1 MHELYVYLNYTWQ
14 WKRLAIWRAQP
25 PYAAPISIALPF
37 LPSKAGTQRSRSVV
51 KALSDALA
59 TASGVWIHIFESC
72 VSVRTASVNCTDS
85 TPTTVGVSRFGE
97 GMGERREREKEERK
111 RERERAR
118 EIQTQTQ
125 KRERARASERESER
139 ARKTRDG
146 RWWGEGDCLS
156 PWNVGKGISDISH
169 ICSVVIENSH
179 MQVIATPQLHIEVV
193 RIVCVIVVGLS
204 SLTRCLGSHVFPLKK
219 KMVRNSMDTPA
230 EKQE

>member
-1 MHELYVYLNYTWQ
+1 MQICACVHACMQHANACMHAPRKCVRIRTYHTYVYIINTIGCVHELYVYLNYTWQ

-85 TPTTVGVSRFGE
+85 TVTTVGVSRFGE

-118 EIQTQTQ
+118 EIQTQT
-125 KRERARASERESER
+125 
-139 ARKTRDG
+139 
-146 RWWGEGDCLS
+146 
-156 PWNVGKGISDISH
+156 
-169 ICSVVIENSH
+169 
-179 MQVIATPQLHIEVV
+179 
-193 RIVCVIVVGLS
+193 
-204 SLTRCLGSHVFPLKK
+204 
-219 KMVRNSMDTPA
+219 
-230 EKQE
+230 